1 MEKSGQKKKVE
12 HFSSQKFK
20 KLNKKNLV
28 ISRAKNQFLFQKK
41 RKILDFS
48 LSSGAH
54 ILGHSNKIFCNSL
67 KNQINKGS
75 NYSNT
80 NINELNYKKTLK
92 KTFNEFNEFI
102 FSNSGSEANIRALRI
117 VRTLTG
123 KDNFAMVNGSWHGSV
138 DNFMFDFQKGKKI
151 LPKNIQSLS
160 SGIDYIKKNVVVLP
174 YNNIDLSKKILDKNK
189 KKISVIVI
197 EPIQCGMPYAGS
209 IKYLRFLDSYCK
221 KNKILLWFDEVI
233 TGLRVKKFSIYKQF
247 KLKPDIVTF
256 AKCFG
261 GGMPIGITSYNSK
274 IFKTKTLNKKIFLG
288 GTFSGNPISTKVG
301 LDTFLFVK
309 KNKKK
314 IDTHINELSSL
325 LENEVNNYCKR
336 ENIEFRLQ
344 RVESI
349 IRPIFSSKLINNR
362 FYREKYDPSF
372 SESINI
378 KNYLLKKDIFI
389 SSNCCFFISYC
400 HTKHDLKKLISILK
414 EYAVKKLT

>member
-20 KLNKKNLV
+20 NLNKKNLV

-54 ILGHSNKIFCNSL
+54 ILGHSNEIFCYSL

-80 NINELNYKKTLK
+80 SINELNYKKALK

-117 VRTLTG
+117 ARTLTG

-151 LPKNIQSLS
+151 LPNKIQSLS

-209 IKYLRFLDSYCK
+209 IKYLRFLENYCK

-274 IFKTKTLNKKIFLG
+274 IFKEKTLNKKIFLG
-288 GTFSGNPISTKVG
+288 GTFSGNPISTKTG

-325 LENEVNNYCKR
+325 LENEVNNYCKQ

-344 RVESI
+344 RFESI
-349 IRPIFSSKLINNR
+349 IRPIFSSKLISNR
-362 FYREKYDPSF
+362 FYREKYDPDF
-372 SESINI
+372 SKSIYI
-378 KNYLLKKDIFI
+378 KDYLLKKNIFI

-400 HTKHDLKKLISILK
+400 HTKDDLKKLISTLK

>member
-20 KLNKKNLV
+20 NLNKKNLV

-54 ILGHSNKIFCNSL
+54 ILGHSNEIFCYSL

-80 NINELNYKKTLK
+80 SINELNYKKALK

-117 VRTLTG
+117 ARTLTG

-151 LPKNIQSLS
+151 LPNKIQSLS

-209 IKYLRFLDSYCK
+209 IKYLRFLENYCK

-274 IFKTKTLNKKIFLG
+274 IFKEKTLNKKIFLG

-325 LENEVNNYCKR
+325 LENEVNNYCKQ

-344 RVESI
+344 RFESI
-349 IRPIFSSKLINNR
+349 IRPIFSSKLISNR
-362 FYREKYDPSF
+362 FYREKYDPDF
-372 SESINI
+372 SKSIYI
-378 KNYLLKKDIFI
+378 KDYLLKKNIFI

-400 HTKHDLKKLISILK
+400 HTKDDLKKLISTLK